1 MNFLFYNY
9 LDLLLELS
17 KDILGVAGTECVVNL
32 VVVLNSFGVA
42 GTETEAELIWPGAD
56 CVLLLGVSATL
67 FLGIWFSSFLFCDV
81 LLAVTAEGND
91 SSSDKIRRSSSSITS
106 SSELVEPLV
115 SRERDEIGEQIGK
128 DLLVLDERSCTGGA
142 GGAGFGGGKLF
153 SLLEGEFSE
162 DSEFG
167 RLIFFPGFCKSF

>member
-1 MNFLFYNY
+1 M
-9 LDLLLELS
+9 
-17 KDILGVAGTECVVNL
+17 NL

-56 CVLLLGVSATL
+56 CVLLLGVSAT
-67 FLGIWFSSFLFCDV
+67 FFFVFSSFLFCDI

-115 SRERDEIGEQIGK
+115 SRESDEIGEQIES
-128 DLLVLDERSCTGGA
+128 DLV
-142 GGAGFGGGKLF
+142 
-153 SLLEGEFSE
+153 GE
-162 DSEFG
+162 
-167 RLIFFPGFCKSF
+167 KS